1 MASSISGA
9 RTHYSAFTRNSR
21 LAAPV
26 LPASEER
33 EMKIVVAGGS
43 GFIGSHVVDE
53 LLAQGHEVLIYDLES
68 PRYGQACAFV
78 RGDTRDVDRLVQV
91 VKAGD
96 IVYLLAAEANVN
108 RFFES
113 PAFSTEITANATLSV
128 LEAARRTAAAR
139 VILASTEWVYG
150 SLPEAGDESITE
162 DTPYA
167 QNPDHIYT
175 SSKIAAE
182 LFCKNYRDLYGVN
195 FTIMRYGIP
204 FGERARP
211 ETVTP
216 TFIRRIVRGEP
227 LTIHGDGSQ
236 SRQFIY
242 VRDLARGN
250 AACLQNAAENQ
261 IFNLNGGKRISV
273 LLIVKT
279 LEEIIGKKAVLSF
292 VEDRKGNFKGRF
304 ISSEKARVLLG
315 WEPRVSYQEALRS
328 YVNWFLKAG

>member
-1 MASSISGA
+1 
-9 RTHYSAFTRNSR
+9 
-21 LAAPV
+21 
-26 LPASEER
+26 
-33 EMKIVVAGGS
+33 MKVIVAGGS

-53 LLAQGHEVLIYDLES
+53 LLAQGYEVLIYDLEA

-78 RGDTRDVDRLVQV
+78 RGDTRDIDRLVHV
-91 VKAGD
+91 IEGGD
-96 IVYLLAAEANVN
+96 IVYLIAAEANVN
-108 RFFES
+108 RFLES
-113 PAFSTEITANATLSV
+113 PVFSTDITANATISV

-150 SLPEAGDESITE
+150 SLPEAGGENVTE
-162 DTPYA
+162 DTPYT
-167 QNPDHIYT
+167 QSPDHIYT

-195 FTIMRYGIP
+195 FTVMRYGIP

-216 TFIRRIVRGEP
+216 IFIRRIVRGEP

-242 VRDLARGN
+242 VKDLARGN
-250 AACLQNAAENQ
+250 AACLQKAAENQ
-261 IFNLNGGKRISV
+261 IFNLNGRKRISV
-273 LLIVKT
+273 IQIVKT
-279 LEEIIGKKAVLSF
+279 LEEIIGKKAVLNF

-304 ISSEKARVLLG
+304 ISSEKARQLLG
-315 WEPRVSYQEALRS
+315 WEPHISYEDAMRG
-328 YVNWFLKAG
+328 YIDWFLKTQ